1 LGRSRMKTFLFV
13 WNPRKWDWTDLEE
26 TVEWNL

>member
-1 LGRSRMKTFLFV
+1 MKTFLFV

-26 TVEWNL
+26 KVDLIELTGR